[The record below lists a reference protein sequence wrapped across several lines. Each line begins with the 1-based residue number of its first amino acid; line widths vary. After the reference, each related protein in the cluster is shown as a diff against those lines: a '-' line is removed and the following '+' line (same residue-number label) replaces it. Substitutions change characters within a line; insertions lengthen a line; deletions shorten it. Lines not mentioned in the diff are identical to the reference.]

1 MTDRFQTL
9 ITQADANDKAM
20 LTVVHN
26 ARLSALK
33 AYQER
38 PGKSTRDDKSAT
50 EDEYQDTV
58 ERLWGKYHGDT
69 ESTGRWFRDKQKAHD
84 WYADQGGNLTYSA
97 FTRQDLTTEG
107 RKVLRE
113 SVLEILLAERRK
125 TTSTTASLANYDTAV
140 DEARLIKAKADREEI
155 RRDDEQRA
163 LDRKWIL
170 REDADLETCTW
181 SALTRDTIA
190 HRLTTNLPALIH
202 VSGGDIARIPDAQAI
217 IDQAI
222 ADACND
228 IANSGEVTV
237 EIEETEHHAD

>member
-1 MTDRFQTL
+1 
-9 ITQADANDKAM
+9 M
-20 LTVVHN
+20 LASLLC

-69 ESTGRWFRDKQKAHD
+69 ETTGRWFRDKQKAHD

-113 SVLEILLAERRK
+113 SVLEVALLSAANHLLP
-125 TTSTTASLANYDTAV
+125 ASLANYDTAV

-155 RRDDEQRA
+155 RRDDEA
-163 LDRKWIL
+163 APPWIANGYCA
-170 REDADLETCTW
+170 RMPIWKPAPGQPSPATPSPTG
-181 SALTRDTIA
+181 SPPP
-190 HRLTTNLPALIH
+190 PALIH

-237 EIEETEHHAD
+237 EIEEEH